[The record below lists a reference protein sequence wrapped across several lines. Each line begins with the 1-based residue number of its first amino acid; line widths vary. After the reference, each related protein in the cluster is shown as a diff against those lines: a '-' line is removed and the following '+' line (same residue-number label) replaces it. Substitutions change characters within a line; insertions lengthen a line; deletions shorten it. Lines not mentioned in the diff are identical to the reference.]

1 MSPVSLAAGGKQE
14 TNALLYLKKFGYIA
28 TNDGTEALVTEDN
41 IQDYIQQG
49 VRLVGDTGL
58 SLVSW
63 PQYSPL
69 IGQLAAILISDWSA
83 GRNTHL

>member
-63 PQYSPL
+63 SQYSPL
-69 IGQLAAILISDWSA
+69 IGQGLPAVRGA
-83 GRNTHL
+83 

>member
-49 VRLVGDTGL
+49 VR
-58 SLVSW
+58 W
-63 PQYSPL
+63 AL
-69 IGQLAAILISDWSA
+69 IGQLAAILTSDWS
-83 GRNTHL
+83 R

>member
-1 MSPVSLAAGGKQE
+1 MKPKFEEGHPSIKVKNKKAMLILVVLVSLAAGGKQE

-49 VRLVGDTGL
+49 VR
-58 SLVSW
+58 
-63 PQYSPL
+63 
-69 IGQLAAILISDWSA
+69 
-83 GRNTHL
+83 

>member
-1 MSPVSLAAGGKQE
+1 MGFRYLVLSIWLLFYLDVSSVSLAAGGKQE

-49 VRLVGDTGL
+49 VR
-58 SLVSW
+58 
-63 PQYSPL
+63 
-69 IGQLAAILISDWSA
+69 
-83 GRNTHL
+83 